1 MNIIE
6 SFGPAAAT
14 LEGDF
19 FVGLLVGY
27 ALKKIIK
34 IVSIITGVF
43 LVGLAYLQYHQI
55 VNINWNKLQQASE
68 HTITTLS
75 NAIIIQIPGFGDSS
89 HAAATA
95 SPH

>member
-6 SFGPAAAT
+6 SFRPAAAT

-55 VNINWNKLQQASE
+55 VNIN
-68 HTITTLS
+68 
-75 NAIIIQIPGFGDSS
+75 
-89 HAAATA
+89 
-95 SPH
+95 